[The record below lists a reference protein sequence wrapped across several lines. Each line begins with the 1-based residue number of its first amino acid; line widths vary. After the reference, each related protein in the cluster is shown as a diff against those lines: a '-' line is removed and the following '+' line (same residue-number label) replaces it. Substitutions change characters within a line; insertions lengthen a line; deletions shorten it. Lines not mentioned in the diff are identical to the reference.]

1 MFVRRAQ
8 YMDRIY
14 VKHND
19 KAPVH
24 QLGLDLWRDCVVR
37 RRDTRER
44 LLLLLLGNV
53 RKERQGEVIDRALM
67 RSITMVRTASLY
79 IGSDVLVP
87 RLLCTAE
94 RQGGVVDRALMRSIT
109 INHHAAWNPL
119 HSVQSL
125 FLYPCCRSAEVLS
138 AVCLAGHCLA
148 LTS

>member
-1 MFVRRAQ
+1 MPSRAWRAAHQAAWQRLTACARGAQ

-67 RSITMVRTASLY
+67 RSITMVRTTSQHTL
-79 IGSDVLVP
+79 GSNVLCHVP
-87 RLLCTAE
+87 
-94 RQGGVVDRALMRSIT
+94 
-109 INHHAAWNPL
+109 
-119 HSVQSL
+119 
-125 FLYPCCRSAEVLS
+125 
-138 AVCLAGHCLA
+138 
-148 LTS
+148 

>member
-1 MFVRRAQ
+1 MHIAPSRAWRAAHQAAWQRLTVCPRGAQ

-67 RSITMVRTASLY
+67 RSITMVRTDLPTHRVICPCTTCLLY
-79 IGSDVLVP
+79 
-87 RLLCTAE
+87 R
-94 RQGGVVDRALMRSIT
+94 RALEG
-109 INHHAAWNPL
+109 
-119 HSVQSL
+119 
-125 FLYPCCRSAEVLS
+125 AE
-138 AVCLAGHCLA
+138 G
-148 LTS
+148 

>member
-1 MFVRRAQ
+1 MLGKARGAAHQAASRRLTLHARGAQ

-44 LLLLLLGNV
+44 LLLLLLHIV

-67 RSITMVRTASLY
+67 RSITMVRPPSRMHATRRGLQ
-79 IGSDVLVP
+79 
-87 RLLCTAE
+87 R
-94 RQGGVVDRALMRSIT
+94 RS
-109 INHHAAWNPL
+109 
-119 HSVQSL
+119 
-125 FLYPCCRSAEVLS
+125 
-138 AVCLAGHCLA
+138 
-148 LTS
+148 